1 MIIIKVLIYYFILLI
16 FILPSGILP
25 QATDV
30 ELSGLSFSL
39 LLPVVERTSSS
50 ASSEQEQVLFVGPH
64 NISSADTASI
74 PGAEPTR
81 LNAEV

>member
-1 MIIIKVLIYYFILLI
+1 MLLI
-16 FILPSGILP
+16 LQIFLLLPGSLP

-30 ELSGLSFSL
+30 ELSGMSFSL
-39 LLPVVERTSSS
+39 LLPVVERAGSST
-50 ASSEQEQVLFVGPH
+50 SSEQEQVLFVGPH

-81 LNAEV
+81 VNAEV